1 VPRNTTRDPD
11 PIIERLRKPADDV
24 ETEDVISLVGFVGP
38 GRDGSVRIRPDLNG
52 LRFLEVPAIVDREEL
67 EPGSQLTRS
76 IVWVAR
82 ETMLEPIFEN
92 VDGENDGR
100 LGEVASVLADA
111 PFSVWNLIPET
122 RLVAASMLDLI
133 PYDDE

>member
-1 VPRNTTRDPD
+1 MPRIVTRDPD
-11 PIIERLRKPADDV
+11 PIIERLRKPSEEV

-38 GRDGSVRIRPDLNG
+38 GRNGTVRIRPDLDAQ
-52 LRFLEVPAIVDREEL
+52 RFLEVPAIVDRQPL
-67 EPGSQLTRS
+67 EPGNELSRS
-76 IVWVAR
+76 RIWVLR

-92 VDGENDGR
+92 EAGENDGR
-100 LGEVASVLADA
+100 LTDVAAVLADA